1 MWPSLSAVSGTRPI
15 VPPMASHATPR
26 TPPAAAAPRPVPLP
40 RTWSFGG
47 TEIVAVLVAIA
58 IVILGMWLRHD
69 GLDQLSTLGGT
80 LTAIGQLTGL
90 YRDLPRAH
98 PARADVAQPV
108 ARPGLRHGRPGRAHR
123 WLGFATVWLL
133 LAHVVF
139 ITTGYAA
146 RRRQQRRRGVL
157 DAHHDLSVRAD
168 GARSVAGCS
177 RWSRSARSERRGAA
191 LSYETWYG
199 LHLYAYLAIAL
210 GFLHQLFVGADFIHD
225 PIAVGYWVAL
235 YVVTVALILVF
246 RIGQPVW
253 LSARHR
259 LRVSNIVTEAPGRHL
274 DLRDRAASSISLA
287 VRSGQYFVWRFL
299 TRDGWWRG
307 HPFSISSAPNGA
319 VAADHDQGAGRL
331 VEGAPARLGRDAGL
345 HRGSVRRPDGRAAD
359 AAQGPAHR
367 RRDRHHPA
375 ARAARG
381 TAGRAWRH
389 DPAVPRPQPGRRHLP
404 RRARALARRAAH
416 GSTTWSGPRRPA
428 DDPLDAPSL
437 ARLVPDIAER
447 DVYLCGPVPMMQRVE
462 ASLRHLGLPPERVH
476 AERFAY

>member
-1 MWPSLSAVSGTRPI
+1 MVPS
-15 VPPMASHATPR
+15 MASHATPR

-40 RTWSFGG
+40 RMWSFGG

-80 LTAIGQLTGL
+80 LTAVGQLTGL
-90 YRDLPRAH
+90 YGTYLALIQLVLMSRSPWLDQAFGM
-98 PARADVAQPV
+98 D
-108 ARPGLRHGRPGRAHR
+108 GLARAHR

-133 LAHVVF
+133 LAHVIF
-139 ITTGYAA
+139 ITTGYALGDGSNVVAEFWTLITTYPYVLMALVSGGLFAMVAISSIRAA
-146 RRRQQRRRGVL
+146 RRRV
-157 DAHHDLSVRAD
+157 
-168 GARSVAGCS
+168 
-177 RWSRSARSERRGAA
+177 
-191 LSYETWYG
+191 SYETWYG

-225 PIAVGYWVAL
+225 PIAVGFWVGL
-235 YVVTVALILVF
+235 YVATVALILAF

-259 LRVSNIVTEAPGRHL
+259 LRVSNIVTEAPGVISIYLTGREL
-274 DLRDRAASSISLA
+274 DRLA

-307 HPFSISSAPNGA
+307 HPFSISSAPNGQWLRITIKELGDWSKA
-319 VAADHDQGAGRL
+319 LQRVSVGTHVFIEGPYGVLTGARRTRPKVL
-331 VEGAPARLGRDAGL
+331 LIAGGIGITPL
-345 HRGSVRRPDGRAAD
+345 
-359 AAQGPAHR
+359 
-367 RRDRHHPA
+367 
-375 ARAARG
+375 
-381 TAGRAWRH
+381 
-389 DPAVPRPQPGRRHLP
+389 
-404 RRARALARRAAH
+404 RALLEALPAGHGDMTLLYRVRSQVDVIFRDELETLARSRGARVH
-416 GSTTWSGPRRPA
+416 YLVGPRRPA

-462 ASLRHLGLPPERVH
+462 ASLRGLGLPPERVH